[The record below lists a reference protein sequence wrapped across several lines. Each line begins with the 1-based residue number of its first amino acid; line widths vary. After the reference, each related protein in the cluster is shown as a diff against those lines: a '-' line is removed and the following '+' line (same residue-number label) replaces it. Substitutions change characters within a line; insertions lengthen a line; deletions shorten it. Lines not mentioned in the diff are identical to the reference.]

1 MLQCGRRLQRDAVT
15 IDALI
20 AAIGIYG
27 GALAIGAISSV
38 LPIVSIE
45 VFLVAVALAQPPSFG
60 GAFALVVLATLG
72 QVLGKLPI
80 YASTRAVAS
89 LPGRHQ
95 RIIERMRSWVAR
107 FGDRPLALIGTSA
120 LVGLPPFSLVSTA
133 AGALAI
139 PVRAFCAVIAAGRA
153 ARFTILLALTS

>member
-1 MLQCGRRLQRDAVT
+1 MN

-20 AAIGIYG
+20 AAVGIYG
-27 GALAIGAISSV
+27 GALAIGAISSI
-38 LPIVSIE
+38 LPIISIE
-45 VFLVAVALAQPPSFG
+45 VFLVAVALAAPPTLP
-60 GAFALVVLATLG
+60 GAVALVSLATLG

-80 YASTRAVAS
+80 YASTRAVAA

-95 RIIERMRSWVAR
+95 RLVERMRSWVAR
-107 FGDRPLALIGTSA
+107 FGNRPLALIGTSA
-120 LVGLPPFSLVSTA
+120 LLGLPPFSLASTA

-153 ARFTILLALTS
+153 ARFAILLAIT